1 MSDTVSENTSK
12 KTKRGRKEANVWDHF
27 NKEPVGDGHYSATC
41 SYCTEKW
48 NRRRPDDL
56 KAHLALFCNSISQD
70 IKMEYLEILSTENS
84 AKKTKKKM
92 VVLEN

>member
-27 NKEPVGDGHYSATC
+27 NKEPVGDGHYSASC

-48 NRRRPDDL
+48 NRGRPEDL

-70 IKMEYLEILSTENS
+70 IKIEYLEILATENS
-84 AKKTKKKM
+84 VKKM
-92 VVLEN
+92 KKR